1 MSELGCE
8 RYKNLPKDEKQRL
21 VALREKCLYL
31 EFFWFVFSPNTGT
44 YEPGKLQIQTLFTLR
59 VPRNQ

>member
-31 EFFWFVFSPNTGT
+31 EFFWFIFSPNTGT
-44 YEPGKLQIQTLFTLR
+44 YEPGKL
-59 VPRNQ
+59 

>member
-31 EFFWFVFSPNTGT
+31 EFFWFVFSPNAGT
-44 YEPGKLQIQTLFTLR
+44 YGPENLRIRTFFTL
-59 VPRNQ
+59 